1 MKDIRTGDRLISD
14 KQRCLFAERDAYN
27 HLFRAAEKLAE
38 VYDVEEG
45 RHYLTE
51 AGKYI
56 SKAMDMLNR
65 YRGFINEK

>member
-1 MKDIRTGDRLISD
+1 MENVYTGDRLVSD

-27 HLFRAAEKLAE
+27 HLFRAAENLAD

-45 RHYLTE
+45 KHYLVE

-56 SKAMDMLNR
+56 TKAMDMLNR
-65 YRGFINEK
+65 YREFINEK

>member
-1 MKDIRTGDRLISD
+1 MEDIRTGERLISD

-27 HLFRAAEKLAE
+27 HLFRAAENLAE

>member
-1 MKDIRTGDRLISD
+1 MENIRTGDRLISD

-27 HLFRAAEKLAE
+27 HLFRAAENLAE

-45 RHYLTE
+45 RHYLVE